1 MKRVGSKMV
10 AFNIHPEAPVTADGK
25 AARSPRRRV
34 LLSGQ
39 FQSLTSTHNISVR
52 NLSSTGAAIV
62 CDAELKLAG
71 EGVLIAGGLDCLCRV
86 VWRRAGIYGLKFD
99 EKLPSSV
106 VNDLHRIT
114 HEDVRQAETLATREW
129 YQQQA
134 R

>member
-1 MKRVGSKMV
+1 MV
-10 AFNIHPEAPVTADGK
+10 AFKIRPDAPVTADGK

-39 FQSLTSTHNISVR
+39 FQSLTNTHDVSVR
-52 NLSSTGAAIV
+52 NLSATGAAIA
-62 CDAELKLAG
+62 CAAELKLGG

-86 VWRRAGIYGLKFD
+86 VWRRAGIYGLKF
-99 EKLPSSV
+99 EQKLPSSV

-114 HEDVRQAETLATREW
+114 YEDVRQAETHATREW
-129 YQQQA
+129 YQQRA